1 MCSLAHACEWMCE
14 YVYADAWFY
23 LECVN
28 GESRPK
34 LGNRVPRLVRICT
47 QATHYEL
54 SLSFS
59 SFSNRRVC
67 SLSSC
72 TLYLRASNDIKLL
85 INRHHFKNIFI
96 GHFTTR
102 QRKKFIGFTLTRC
115 VCPGNPCTQSH
126 FMRLALSVIMLQY
139 QFTYAK

>member
-1 MCSLAHACEWMCE
+1 M
-14 YVYADAWFY
+14 
-23 LECVN
+23 N

-96 GHFTTR
+96 GHSLPGKGKNLLDLHLHGVCAPEIHV
-102 QRKKFIGFTLTRC
+102 RKATL
-115 VCPGNPCTQSH
+115 
-126 FMRLALSVIMLQY
+126 
-139 QFTYAK
+139 